1 MAYKVPSVLGAIDLF
16 LEFITANSAAITAKG
31 MTPATLTTALTALK
45 AALQQKEIA
54 QEAAKTAMKDATL
67 ALDAQSILTYD
78 GFSSLVDFMSGGLG
92 KKTNLAKQLRKIR
105 GDVRPSGSTPGSSS
119 SSSSGDPGS
128 SSGDPGS
135 SSS

>member
-1 MAYKVPSVLGAIDLF
+1 MF

-105 GDVRPSGSTPGSSS
+105 GDVRPSGSTPGSTPGSSS

>member
-45 AALQQKEIA
+45 ALLVQKDTA
-54 QEAAKTAMKDATL
+54 QEGAKTALKDATI
-67 ALDAQSILTYD
+67 AVDGQSVLTYD
-78 GFSSLVDFMSGGLG
+78 GFSSLIDFVSGGLG
-92 KKTNLAKQLRKIR
+92 KKTNLAKQLQKIR
-105 GDVRPSGSTPGSSS
+105 LGVRPKKGSTPGSS

-135 SSS
+135 SS

>member
-16 LEFITANSAAITAKG
+16 LEYITANSAAIAAKN

-45 AALQQKEIA
+45 AALVQKETA
-54 QEAAKTAMKDATL
+54 PEGAKTALKDATTL
-67 ALDAQSILTYD
+67 LDGQSVLTYD
-78 GFSSLVDFMSGGLG
+78 GFSSLVDFVAGGLG
-92 KKTNLAKQLRKIR
+92 KKTNLAKQLQKIR
-105 GDVRPSGSTPGSSS
+105 GNVRSKPGTPGSSS

-135 SSS
+135 SS

>member
-16 LEFITANSAAITAKG
+16 LEYITANSAAIAAKN

-45 AALQQKEIA
+45 AALVQKETA
-54 QEAAKTAMKDATL
+54 QEGAKTALKDATTL
-67 ALDAQSILTYD
+67 LDGQSVLTYD
-78 GFSSLVDFMSGGLG
+78 GFSSLVDFVAGGLG
-92 KKTNLAKQLRKIR
+92 KKTNLAKQLQKIR
-105 GDVRPSGSTPGSSS
+105 GNVRSKPGTPGSSS

-135 SSS
+135 SS

>member
-45 AALQQKEIA
+45 TALQQKETA
-54 QEAAKTAMKDATL
+54 QEGAKTVLKDATT
-67 ALDAQSILTYD
+67 AMDDQSVLTYD
-78 GFSSLVDFMSGGLG
+78 GFSSLVDFVTGGLG
-92 KKTNLAKQLRKIR
+92 KKTNLAKQLQKIR
-105 GDVRPSGSTPGSSS
+105 GNVRTKSGTSSSS

-135 SSS
+135 SS

>member
-1 MAYKVPSVLGAIDLF
+1 MF

-45 AALQQKEIA
+45 SALLQLETA
-54 QEAAKTAMKDATL
+54 QENVKTALKDATI
-67 ALDAQSILTYD
+67 ALELQSVLTYD
-78 GFSSLVDFMSGGLG
+78 GFSSLIDFVAGGLG

-105 GDVRPSGSTPGSSS
+105 ENIRPAKGSGSGGSSSSSSS

-135 SSS
+135 SS

>member
-45 AALQQKEIA
+45 ALLVQKDTA
-54 QEAAKTAMKDATL
+54 QEGAKTDLKDATI
-67 ALDAQSILTYD
+67 AVDAQSVLTYD
-78 GFSSLVDFMSGGLG
+78 GFSSLIDFVVGGLG
-92 KKTNLAKQLRKIR
+92 KKTNLAKQLQKIR
-105 GDVRPSGSTPGSSS
+105 GNVRPNTNSSSSSS

-135 SSS
+135 SS